1 MRCRRTKIVAIRVF
15 IRLPS
20 MSYPMSVCASG
31 MTVDKPVMLLQ
42 VLKQGSSP
50 LAYLTEHVE
59 KYVACVKDS
68 TKEGCDVILKPPKK
82 TESKAAGA
90 NTVRWPFIPKEIGLE
105 HYV

>member
-1 MRCRRTKIVAIRVF
+1 MN
-15 IRLPS
+15 
-20 MSYPMSVCASG
+20 PMSMRARG

-59 KYVACVKDS
+59 KYVACVKDT

-82 TESKAAGA
+82 TESKAAGTK
-90 NTVRWPFIPKEIGLE
+90 TVRWPFIPKEIGLE
-105 HYV
+105 RYV